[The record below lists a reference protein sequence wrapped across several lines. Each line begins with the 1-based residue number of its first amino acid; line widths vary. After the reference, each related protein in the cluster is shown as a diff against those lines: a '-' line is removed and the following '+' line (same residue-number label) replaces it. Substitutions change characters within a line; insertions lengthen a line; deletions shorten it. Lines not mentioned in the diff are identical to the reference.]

1 MKRIYLLM
9 ILFVAL
15 GAANTVQAQS
25 VDLRVRHA
33 IISDTM
39 FYGGTTAHIVQWNFI
54 NNGPDA
60 LLATDTIVLER
71 AYFTNGNNRLR
82 LNLSSIGGIAVGDS
96 ASYRDTIQWTS
107 APAQNPFNWCDTVA
121 AYRGSTSN
129 MANIIPDPSPSNNV
143 VCKTIPFVMQSSSVA
158 NIVAENSMA
167 VYPNPAT
174 NNITISYNLNASA
187 NNGAIILR
195 NLVGQVVHQEAIAD
209 NAKGN
214 RQVTVDVSGLAV
226 GIYTAELN
234 VDGAKAVTKF
244 SVAK

>member
-1 MKRIYLLM
+1 MKRIYLL
-9 ILFVAL
+9 IALVFAL
-15 GAANTVQAQS
+15 GAANTTQAQS
-25 VDLRVRHA
+25 VDLELYHVG
-33 IISDTM
+33 ISDTM
-39 FYGGTTAHIVQWNFI
+39 FYGGTTQHIIRWGFI
-54 NNGPDA
+54 NKSGTA
-60 LLATDTIVLER
+60 LVQSTDTIVLRR
-71 AYFTNGNNRLR
+71 AYTTNGANGVRLS
-82 LNLSSIGGIAVGDS
+82 LPANGLPIGDTVYFTDTVGFS
-96 ASYRDTIQWTS
+96 S
-107 APAQNPFNWCDTVA
+107 APSQNPYNWCDSAFAT
-121 AYRGSTSN
+121 RNGTL
-129 MANIIPDPSPSNNV
+129 MTDTDPTNNV
-143 VCKTIPFVMQSSSVA
+143 ECKTIPFVMQSSSVA

-226 GIYTAELN
+226 GMYTAELN